1 MREEIYDYLRQYGF
15 SQDEVNS
22 IKDRN
27 EKIYFAFISD
37 ITPNTDFLEN
47 LGFSKN
53 EIISLI
59 NSNPFFITCSNKRRD
74 AFNKIYMEDLEY
86 TKEEL
91 KKMLLVNPY
100 MYILSPID
108 VDILVKDLLK
118 TYTKEELKNI
128 ILNNPN
134 LLNGNEQGAE

>member
-118 TYTKEELKNI
+118 TYNKEELKGI

>member
-37 ITPNTDFLEN
+37 ITPNTDFLEK

-59 NSNPFFITCSNKRRD
+59 NTNPFFITCSNKRRD
-74 AFNKIYMEDLEY
+74 AFNKIYIDDLGY
-86 TKEEL
+86 TNEEL

-108 VDILVKDLLK
+108 IDVLLKDLLK

-134 LLNGNEQGAE
+134 LLNGNEQGVE